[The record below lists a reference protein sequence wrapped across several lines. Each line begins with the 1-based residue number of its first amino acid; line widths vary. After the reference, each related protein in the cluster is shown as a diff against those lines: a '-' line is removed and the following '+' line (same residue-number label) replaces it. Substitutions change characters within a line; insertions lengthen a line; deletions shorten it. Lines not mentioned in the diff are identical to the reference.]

1 MGQDYS
7 YSQPSST
14 SESVD
19 ITSLF
24 EAEAQIYADE
34 ADSSYCNAIPVQY
47 PRQPEADD
55 GIPTTCY
62 NASPQLVGTI
72 PRKLRPCKQGPQMA
86 WEPSHGAFG
95 GVKVTGSSVPFPVL

>member
-34 ADSSYCNAIPVQY
+34 ADSSYCNAIP
-47 PRQPEADD
+47 
-55 GIPTTCY
+55 
-62 NASPQLVGTI
+62 
-72 PRKLRPCKQGPQMA
+72 GPQMA